1 MRFLRSKATA
11 RTVDWDTY
19 QRVLSERDTARKDA
33 ETWRT
38 NFQTVNRQLAGEQ
51 AANER
56 LAGRNRRLTEQLE
69 QVRNTAERLRRET
82 QSTTPGKQ
90 PTDDPVVLRRR
101 IARLR
106 RACERYRRELHGEQ
120 LLSRRLAKQLDDATT
135 PCYVAQKNS

>member
-1 MRFLRSKATA
+1 MRFLRSKDTT

-19 QRVLSERDTARKDA
+19 QRVLTERDTARKDA

-38 NFQTVNRQLAGEQ
+38 NFQTVNRRLAGEQ

-56 LAGRNRRLTEQLE
+56 LDGRNRRLTEQLE
-69 QVRNTAERLRRET
+69 QARDTAERLRRET
-82 QSTTPGKQ
+82 PSTPGKQ

-106 RACERYRRELHGEQ
+106 RACDRYRRALHGEQ

-135 PCYVAQKNS
+135 PCYVAQKIT